1 MADSLTRVNKEKMQ
15 TAIDNY
21 KSRKDQ
27 MVTTCYKISDAVRVL
42 DGNWDGDASE
52 VFKSQFDSMFNNL
65 KQSETAMTTLIGR
78 LEGALSTYEGTEVDI
93 QALFE
98 SIQEGLAYI
107 STLL

>member
-1 MADSLTRVNKEKMQ
+1 MADSRTRVNKEKMQ
-15 TAIDNY
+15 TAIDTY
-21 KSRKDQ
+21 KSKKDQ
-27 MVTTCYKISDAVRVL
+27 MVATCYKISDAVRVL
-42 DGNWDGDASE
+42 DGSWDGQASE
-52 VFKSQFDSMFNNL
+52 AFKSQFDSMFNNL
-65 KQSETAMTTLIGR
+65 KQSETAMTTMIGR